1 MDRTKEQVLNR
12 INENL
17 EEFKNW
23 GKFLVMEAERE
34 IIIQLCEKF
43 KKRVEE
49 KMLTSLVD
57 DWLFYDISVQPD
69 GIELGIWNCEE
80 INFDS
85 DGEISEM
92 SCVKE
97 KTVKEWL
104 RRGKIRC
111 GVKKDGDWLIPELAE
126 RPGRKYRSVIYR
138 WESVPFLEGGLN
150 IDLKDSK
157 GIYLHQGE
165 NGKIDRSVFLENSVM
180 KISLNKKECERLE
193 YQLLQNP
200 KAKVEELEDRLIF
213 TQSSRR
219 IETNEHLD
227 KMVKKLKQVENE
239 NEEESEKEP
248 LLGYGP
254 IVVRKGKYKGR
265 IGYYEDDITDTKA
278 MVYFGDMFTT
288 NGYYEISHRYLSN
301 NITISELVERLLTL
315 NSDIAKFS
323 LENIYPQ
330 KHIEYLAECL
340 LAERLLTERYHSAM
354 WETPTKD
361 LTFARCL
368 TTDLLNAGYQ
378 VFFAD
383 WSLKLY
389 GGSVVKI
396 KI

>member
-1 MDRTKEQVLNR
+1 MDNYQKRKFFNQNLDRTKEQVLSR

-17 EEFKNW
+17 EEFENPD
-23 GKFLVMEAERE
+23 KFLAMEAERE

-49 KMLTSLVD
+49 KMLPSLVD
-57 DWLFYDISVQPD
+57 DWLFYDISAQPD

-80 INFDS
+80 INFHS

-92 SCVKE
+92 SCVKEFSVLKIQCTYLTTQEYARKVNVKE

-104 RRGKIRC
+104 RRGKIRS

-200 KAKVEELEDRLIF
+200 KLHTAKA
-213 TQSSRR
+213 
-219 IETNEHLD
+219 
-227 KMVKKLKQVENE
+227 
-239 NEEESEKEP
+239 
-248 LLGYGP
+248 LLGSSIQPVFCIQGQ
-254 IVVRKGKYKGR
+254 
-265 IGYYEDDITDTKA
+265 
-278 MVYFGDMFTT
+278 
-288 NGYYEISHRYLSN
+288 NG
-301 NITISELVERLLTL
+301 
-315 NSDIAKFS
+315 IAQ
-323 LENIYPQ
+323 NYMCG
-330 KHIEYLAECL
+330 HN
-340 LAERLLTERYHSAM
+340 
-354 WETPTKD
+354 
-361 LTFARCL
+361 AR
-368 TTDLLNAGYQ
+368 
-378 VFFAD
+378 
-383 WSLKLY
+383 
-389 GGSVVKI
+389 
-396 KI
+396 